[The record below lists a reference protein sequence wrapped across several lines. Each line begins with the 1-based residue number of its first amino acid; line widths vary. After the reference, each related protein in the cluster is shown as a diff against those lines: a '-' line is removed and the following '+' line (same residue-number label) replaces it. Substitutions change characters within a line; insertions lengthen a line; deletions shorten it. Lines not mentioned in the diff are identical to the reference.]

1 MPAIGSQPK
10 LISTKE
16 AAALLNVTQRTIT
29 NWIEAGKVPYLRL
42 PGGDYRLPISGL
54 LASLSGTYD
63 LSAELKELD
72 SRFADVDEGDVLAKL
87 DETNE

>member
-16 AAALLNVTQRTIT
+16 AAALLNVTQRTVT
-29 NWIEAGKVPYLRL
+29 NWIEADKVPYLRL
-42 PGGDYRLPISGL
+42 PGGEYRLPISGL

-63 LSAELKELD
+63 LRAELEALDERFGAIDDADVLEELD
-72 SRFADVDEGDVLAKL
+72 R
-87 DETNE
+87 TNG

>member
-16 AAALLNVTQRTIT
+16 AAALLNVTQRTVT
-29 NWIEAGKVPYLRL
+29 NWIEADKVPYLRL
-42 PGGDYRLPISGL
+42 PGGEYRLPLSGL

-63 LSAELKELD
+63 LRTELEALDERFGAIDEADVLEELD
-72 SRFADVDEGDVLAKL
+72 R
-87 DETNE
+87 TNG